1 MHLMIFYPGGVSQ
14 GFTFS
19 EEPSNEELYDIMYT
33 AATVEQGNGKKRKD
47 IDHAV
52 INEFHKGDKD
62 NG

>member
-14 GFTFS
+14 GFSFS

-33 AATVEQGNGKKRKD
+33 AATVEQGNGRQRRERKD
-47 IDHAV
+47 
-52 INEFHKGDKD
+52 EFYKGDKD

>member
-33 AATVEQGNGKKRKD
+33 AATVEQGNGKQRRERKD
-47 IDHAV
+47 EKEKRDY
-52 INEFHKGDKD
+52 
-62 NG
+62 